1 LHGEGLIIQVD
12 GGLGPAPALGL
23 RRPRP
28 LPMVFGFAN
37 KMTIASG

>member
-1 LHGEGLIIQVD
+1 MYGEGLIIQVD

-28 LPMVFGFAN
+28 LPMVFWFAN
-37 KMTIASG
+37 NVTIASG